1 MAENKISLEQVAN
14 LITDGKKNN
23 TYDRLIDRIDRLTE
37 IFERES
43 QKENVNQKYLDA
55 IVVEKSRLESAAEA
69 QKKVAESLI
78 SELKSLYG
86 KNRDFNQ
93 DVVNDIMKFRVEWV
107 KMQDR
112 LNQINKQI
120 SQETRGKN
128 NKQEIDQLTKIAGE
142 ITLQQQDLLRSFK
155 DKHGEGT
162 HATQAAESITTDLK
176 KQKEIHDAIEKS
188 EDAHIS
194 NTRELAIAQAKY
206 NKELQETS
214 ERYLL
219 LKKGWNAL

>member
-1 MAENKISLEQVAN
+1 MAENKIRLEQVAN

-43 QKENVNQKYLDA
+43 QKENVNQKCLDA

-69 QKKVAESLI
+69 QKKVAENLI
-78 SELKSLYG
+78 SELKSLYV

-128 NKQEIDQLTKIAGE
+128 NKQEIA
-142 ITLQQQDLLRSFK
+142 
-155 DKHGEGT
+155 
-162 HATQAAESITTDLK
+162 
-176 KQKEIHDAIEKS
+176 
-188 EDAHIS
+188 
-194 NTRELAIAQAKY
+194 
-206 NKELQETS
+206 
-214 ERYLL
+214 
-219 LKKGWNAL
+219 

>member
-1 MAENKISLEQVAN
+1 MAENKISLEQIAN

-23 TYDRLIDRIDRLTE
+23 AYDRLIDRIDRLTE

-69 QKKVAESLI
+69 QKKVAENLI
-78 SELKSLYG
+78 SELKGLYG

-128 NKQEIDQLTKIAGE
+128 NQQEIDQLTKIAGE
-142 ITLQQQDLLRSFK
+142 ITLQQQDLLRAFK
-155 DKHGEGT
+155 HKHGEGT
-162 HATQAAESITTDLK
+162 HATRAAESITTD
-176 KQKEIHDAIEKS
+176 
-188 EDAHIS
+188 
-194 NTRELAIAQAKY
+194 
-206 NKELQETS
+206 
-214 ERYLL
+214 
-219 LKKGWNAL
+219 